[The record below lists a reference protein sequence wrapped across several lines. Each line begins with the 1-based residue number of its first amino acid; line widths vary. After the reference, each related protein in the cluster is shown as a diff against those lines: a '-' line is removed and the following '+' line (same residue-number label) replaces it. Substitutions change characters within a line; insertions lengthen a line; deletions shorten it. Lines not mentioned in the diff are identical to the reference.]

1 MNIKYFNIKG
11 LFEIR
16 PSIFEDHRGIFF
28 ESFREDE
35 LRKLGIEK
43 SFIQDNQS
51 FSKKNVI
58 RGIHFQLEPFA
69 QGKLVKVA
77 YGKVLDV
84 AIDLRP
90 GSETFG
96 KHVKMVLDSINHNM
110 FYIPEGFGHGFL
122 AIEDSVLQYKCTQY
136 YNQESEKGIAWNDP
150 DLNIDWGITDP
161 IISEKDRVMPSLQ
174 SFISNII

>member
-11 LFEIR
+11 LFEIH

-122 AIEDSVLQYKCTQY
+122 AIEDSVLQ
-136 YNQESEKGIAWNDP
+136 
-150 DLNIDWGITDP
+150 
-161 IISEKDRVMPSLQ
+161 
-174 SFISNII
+174 